1 MQRKRKISL
10 AKAAVILGI
19 VPVLLWAYEY
29 GPNPGYSG
37 VPGEHDGAT
46 CDTSGCHV
54 GTPLNAGGGS
64 VTVTFP
70 NGMTYTPGVTQ
81 HLKVTI
87 ADKAQRAWGFELTA
101 RQASSTSTAA
111 GSFASTDNHTQ
122 LVCSHPD
129 LFIFVDVPFSGPG
142 SQSCDA
148 GSPLQYIEHSLSGY
162 NATKGTTGSATYEFD
177 WTPPASNV
185 GNITIYV
192 AGNAANGDLQPTGD
206 HIYSATYPLTP
217 AASGGPTITGVSN
230 AAGGQP
236 GVVADSF
243 VSIYGS
249 GFTTLSYDDWS
260 NSISSGQLPT
270 KLDGVSVTIGGMPA
284 YIYQISPGQ
293 INAQAPDVGTGS
305 ISVTVTNANGTSAA
319 FTTTAQPVAPA
330 FWPWPNNQP
339 VATHNDFTI
348 AAKNGTFS
356 GQTTIPAKPGEV
368 ITLWGT
374 GFGLT
379 TAGGLAGQVPG
390 NNAGAK
396 TATPVSVMLDGTGV
410 QVLGAALSPYP
421 GDYQIAIQI
430 PASMANGD
438 HQLMATMNGV
448 SSPAYTL
455 TVQQ

>member
-1 MQRKRKISL
+1 MCSQPNLFVFK
-10 AKAAVILGI
+10 
-19 VPVLLWAYEY
+19 PVCL
-29 GPNPGYSG
+29 PGADPSG
-37 VPGEHDGAT
+37 SH
-46 CDTSGCHV
+46 CTSPPS
-54 GTPLNAGGGS
+54 TPACPAGF
-64 VTVTFP
+64 T
-70 NGMTYTPGVTQ
+70 
-81 HLKVTI
+81 
-87 ADKAQRAWGFELTA
+87 
-101 RQASSTSTAA
+101 
-111 GSFASTDNHTQ
+111 
-122 LVCSHPD
+122 
-129 LFIFVDVPFSGPG
+129 
-142 SQSCDA
+142 
-148 GSPLQYIEHSLSGY
+148 LQYAEHSLNGFQTTVGHGGSG
-162 NATKGTTGSATYEFD
+162 TYGFD
-177 WTPPASNV
+177 WTPPSSNV
-185 GNITIYV
+185 GNIVMYV
-192 AGNAANGDLQPTGD
+192 AGNAGLAIQPLSPSGA
-206 HIYSATYPLTP
+206 HIYATTYTLTP
-217 AASGGPTITGVSN
+217 AASGGPTLTGVSN
-230 AAGGQP
+230 AAGGQA

-260 NSISSGQLPT
+260 NSISNGQLPT

-305 ISVTVTNANGTSAA
+305 IFVTVTNANGTSAA

-339 VATHNDFTI
+339 VATHNDFSI

-396 TATPVSVMLDGTGV
+396 TATPVSVTLDGTGV

-421 GDYQIAIQI
+421 GDYQIAVQI

-438 HQLMATMNGV
+438 HQLAATMNGV